1 MSRQPQRVFDT
12 AFKESL
18 MLRLA
23 AGETIA
29 GLLKETGIL
38 RKSLYEWRDAYRK
51 LGVAGL
57 NQRRGPKPGGKRQ
70 GEKPAFRPASGAPPG
85 PGATPDAGREGAN
98 GDELAQ
104 ALAKMPNWKRVIG
117 RQQVDLDF
125 FQQALRLTDAA
136 GTPKPIATAS
146 SRSSKP

>member
-1 MSRQPQRVFDT
+1 MSNQPQRVFDT
-12 AFKESL
+12 AFKETL

-23 AGETIA
+23 AGETISA
-29 GLLKETGIL
+29 LLKETGIL
-38 RKSLYEWRDAYRK
+38 RKSLYEWRNAYRK

-70 GEKPAFRPASGAPPG
+70 GQKPASRPTSGAPPG
-85 PGATPDAGREGAN
+85 PDGAPDAGRAGAT

-104 ALAKMPNWKRVIG
+104 ARAKIAELERVIG

-136 GTPKPIATAS
+136 AIPKPTATAS
-146 SRSSKP
+146 TRSSK

>member
-1 MSRQPQRVFDT
+1 MSRQPQRAFDT
-12 AFKESL
+12 VFKESL

-23 AGETIA
+23 AGETVA
-29 GLLKETGIL
+29 ALLKETGIL

-57 NQRRGPKPGGKRQ
+57 NQRRGPKPGGKGR
-70 GEKPAFRPASGAPPG
+70 GEKPPARPASGAPPG
-85 PGATPDAGREGAN
+85 PGATPDAGRAGAT

-104 ALAKMPNWKRVIG
+104 AHAKIAELERVIG

-136 GTPKPIATAS
+136 GTPKPTATAS
-146 SRSSKP
+146 TRSSKP